1 MGDSSAEEADDAE
14 ERVFA
19 AERIEKRRIR
29 KVCSAAQPISITI

>member
-1 MGDSSAEEADDAE
+1 MGESSAEEAEDGE

-29 KVCSAAQPISITI
+29 KVNFSHSDSF